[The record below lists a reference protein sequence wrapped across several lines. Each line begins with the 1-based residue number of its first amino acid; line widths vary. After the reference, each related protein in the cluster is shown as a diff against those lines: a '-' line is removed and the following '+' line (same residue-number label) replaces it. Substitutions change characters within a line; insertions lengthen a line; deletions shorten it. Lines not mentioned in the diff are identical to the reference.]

1 MSCCQN
7 NEEKQGTCSSE
18 GKKNYHRKGL
28 IVLLLLVSILVNL
41 GTGYY
46 LKSSIA
52 DTVSEKILSNEYQK
66 A

>member
-7 NEEKQGTCSSE
+7 SEEKQRACSSE
-18 GKKNYHRKGL
+18 GKKSGHGKGL
-28 IVLLLLVSILVNL
+28 IILLLLVSILTNL
-41 GTGYY
+41 GTSYY

-52 DTVSEKILSNEYQK
+52 DTVSEKMLSNEYQK